1 MDEGEEDK
9 YEGKIGEEDK
19 WKGRI
24 GKEQRK
30 ARPSALAMK
39 NMNQEKQIL

>member
-1 MDEGEEDK
+1 MEGEEDK

-19 WKGRI
+19 CKGRI
-24 GKEQRK
+24 GEEQRK

-39 NMNQEKQIL
+39 KQIL